1 MTEKKGKAT
10 GQGYNFHGKRAEMM
24 QARLEFIKKHG
35 GTFLFEN
42 RRPKGYPK
50 PYRAPVE
57 E

>member
-1 MTEKKGKAT
+1 MSEKGKKT

-24 QARLEFIKKHG
+24 QARLEFIQKHG

-50 PYRAPVE
+50 PYRAPPE